1 MNLAFVKIAQDFVV
15 RNSHH
20 ILTGLALLGIGASVA
35 LSVQA
40 DRKMHEWDIDEFKRL
55 TKEQRIKIYA
65 KIYAPPAIAILATG
79 ACVLGAH
86 SISVKRESSLILA
99 YEGTRQVYDRYRASV
114 QDRLGPEEKE
124 IAKDAATKMEPYPHN
139 AALVYGEGD
148 VLFYDA
154 YSGRYFKSTVNK
166 IDRVV
171 NELNYTLLREMCVS
185 LNEFYAGIGLDG
197 ISLGDQL
204 GWNEQ
209 RQIEIHY
216 GAKVSEEGKA
226 VVVVDFVVEPT
237 EKWFKLS

>member
-1 MNLAFVKIAQDFVV
+1 MNLGFVKVAQDFVV

-20 ILTGLALLGIGASVA
+20 ILTGVAMLGLGASVA
-35 LSVQA
+35 LSVHA
-40 DRKMHEWDIDEFKRL
+40 DRQMQEWDIDDFKHL

-79 ACVLGAH
+79 ACVIGAH
-86 SISVKRESSLILA
+86 SISVKRESSLLLA

-114 QDRLGPEEKE
+114 QDRLGPEEKT
-124 IAKDAATKMEPYPHN
+124 ISQQAASKMDPYPRDAA
-139 AALVYGEGD
+139 VVCGEGD

-185 LNEFYAGIGLDG
+185 LNEFYAGIGLEG

-209 RQIEIHY
+209 RQIEVHY
-216 GAKVSEEGKA
+216 GAQVSDDGKA

>member
-1 MNLAFVKIAQDFVV
+1 MNLSILKTAQTFIL

-20 ILTGLALLGIGASVA
+20 ILTGLALLGVGASVA
-35 LSVQA
+35 LSVRA
-40 DRKMHEWDIDEFKRL
+40 DRIMHEWDIDEFKQL
-55 TKEQRIKIYA
+55 TKEQRIKLYVR
-65 KIYAPPAIAILATG
+65 IYAPPAIAVLATG
-79 ACVLGAH
+79 ACIVGAH
-86 SISVKRESSLILA
+86 SISVKRESSLLLA
-99 YEGTRQVYDRYRASV
+99 YEGTRSMYNRYRATV
-114 QDRLGPEEKE
+114 QDRLGPEEKQ
-124 IAKDAATKMEPYPHN
+124 IAERAASKAKPAPRETI
-139 AALVYGEGD
+139 VYGEGD
-148 VLFYDA
+148 CLFCDA

-185 LNEFYAGIGLDG
+185 LNEFYAGIGLEG

-209 RQIEIHY
+209 RQIEVHY

-237 EKWFKLS
+237 EKWFKFS

>member
-1 MNLAFVKIAQDFVV
+1 MNLSILKTAQTFIL

-20 ILTGLALLGIGASVA
+20 ILTGLSLLGVGASVA
-35 LSVQA
+35 LSVRA
-40 DRKMHEWDIDEFKRL
+40 DRIMHEWDIDEFKQL
-55 TKEQRIKIYA
+55 TKEQRIKLYVR
-65 KIYAPPAIAILATG
+65 IYAPPAIVVLATG
-79 ACVLGAH
+79 ACIVGAH
-86 SISVKRESSLILA
+86 SISVKRESSLLLA
-99 YEGTRQVYDRYRASV
+99 YEGTRSMYDRYRASV

-124 IAKDAATKMEPYPHN
+124 IANKAASKTDPYPRETI
-139 AALVYGEGD
+139 VYSEGD
-148 VLFYDA
+148 CLFYDA

-209 RQIEIHY
+209 RQIEVHY
-216 GAKVSEEGKA
+216 GSRVTEEGRA
-226 VVVVDFVVEPT
+226 CIVLDFVIEPT
-237 EKWFKLS
+237 ERWYKFS

>member
-1 MNLAFVKIAQDFVV
+1 MNLSILKIAQTFIL

-20 ILTGLALLGIGASVA
+20 ILTGLALMGIGASVA
-35 LSVQA
+35 LSVRA
-40 DRKMHEWDIDEFKRL
+40 DRQMHEWDIDEFERL

-65 KIYAPPAIAILATG
+65 KIYAPPAIAVLATG
-79 ACVLGAH
+79 ACIVGAH
-86 SISVKRESSLILA
+86 SISVRRESSLLLA

-114 QDRLGPEEKE
+114 QDRLGPEEKQ
-124 IAKDAATKMEPYPHN
+124 IAEKAASKAQPIPRETI
-139 AALVYGEGD
+139 VYGEGD
-148 VLFYDA
+148 CLFYDA

-185 LNEFYAGIGLDG
+185 LNEFYAGIGLEG

-209 RQIEIHY
+209 RQIEVHY

-237 EKWFKLS
+237 EKWFKFS

>member
-1 MNLAFVKIAQDFVV
+1 MNLSILKIAQTFIL

-35 LSVQA
+35 LSVRA
-40 DRKMHEWDIDEFKRL
+40 DRQMQEWDIDEFKRL
-55 TKEQRIKIYA
+55 TKEQRIMIYA

-79 ACVLGAH
+79 ACIVGAH
-86 SISVKRESSLILA
+86 SISVKRESSLLLA
-99 YEGTRQVYDRYRASV
+99 YEGTRQMYDRYRSTV
-114 QDRLGPEEKE
+114 LDRLGPEEKQ
-124 IAKDAATKMEPYPHN
+124 IAEKAASKAQPVPRETI
-139 AALVYGEGD
+139 VYGEGD

-209 RQIEIHY
+209 RQIEVHY

-226 VVVVDFVVEPT
+226 VVIVDFVVEPT
-237 EKWFKLS
+237 EKWFKFS

>member
-1 MNLAFVKIAQDFVV
+1 MNHSILKIAQTFIL

-35 LSVQA
+35 LSVRA
-40 DRKMHEWDIDEFKRL
+40 DRQRHEWDIGEFTRL
-55 TKEQRIKIYA
+55 TKEQQIKIYA

-86 SISVKRESSLILA
+86 SISVKRESSLLLA

-114 QDRLGPEEKE
+114 QDRLGPEEKQ
-124 IAKDAATKMEPYPHN
+124 IAEKAASKAQPIPRETI
-139 AALVYGEGD
+139 VYGEGD
-148 VLFYDA
+148 CLFYDA

-185 LNEFYAGIGLDG
+185 LNEFYAGIGLEG

-209 RQIEIHY
+209 RQIEVHY
-216 GAKVSEEGKA
+216 GSRVTDDGRACIVL
-226 VVVVDFVVEPT
+226 DFVIEPT
-237 EKWFKLS
+237 ERWYKLS

>member
-1 MNLAFVKIAQDFVV
+1 MNLALVRATQDFVV

-35 LSVQA
+35 LSVRA
-40 DRKMHEWDIDEFKRL
+40 DRQMQDWDMDEFKCI

-79 ACVLGAH
+79 ACIIGAH
-86 SISVKRESSLILA
+86 SISVKRESSLLLA
-99 YEGTRQVYDRYRASV
+99 YEGTRQVYDRYRSAV

-124 IAKDAATKMEPYPHN
+124 IAKDAASKMEPYPRE

-166 IDRVV
+166 IDRVI

-185 LNEFYAGIGLDG
+185 LNEFYAGVGLDG
-197 ISLGDQL
+197 ISMGDQL

-209 RQIEIHY
+209 RQIEVHY

>member
-1 MNLAFVKIAQDFVV
+1 MNLSILKTAQTFIL

-20 ILTGLALLGIGASVA
+20 ILTGLALLGVGASVV
-35 LSVQA
+35 LSVRA
-40 DRKMHEWDIDEFKRL
+40 DRIMHEWDIDEFKQL
-55 TKEQRIKIYA
+55 TKEQRIKLYVR
-65 KIYAPPAIAILATG
+65 IYAPPAITILATG
-79 ACVLGAH
+79 ACIVGAH
-86 SISVKRESSLILA
+86 SISVKRESSLLLA
-99 YEGTRQVYDRYRASV
+99 YEGTRSMYDRYRASV
-114 QDRLGPEEKE
+114 QDRLGPEEKQ
-124 IAKDAATKMEPYPHN
+124 IAEKAASKAQPAPRETI
-139 AALVYGEGD
+139 VYGEGD
-148 VLFYDA
+148 CLFYDA

-216 GAKVSEEGKA
+216 GAKVSDEGKA

-237 EKWFKLS
+237 EKWFKFS

>member
-1 MNLAFVKIAQDFVV
+1 MNLAFVKVAQDFVV

-20 ILTGLALLGIGASVA
+20 ILTGLALLGLGASVA
-35 LSVQA
+35 LSVHA
-40 DRKMHEWDIDEFKRL
+40 DRQMQEWDIDDFKRL

-79 ACVLGAH
+79 ACVIGAH
-86 SISVKRESSLILA
+86 SISVKRESSLLLA

-114 QDRLGPEEKE
+114 QDRLGPEEKQ
-124 IAKDAATKMEPYPHN
+124 IAEKAAAKAQPAPRETI
-139 AALVYGEGD
+139 VYGEGD
-148 VLFYDA
+148 CLFYDA

-185 LNEFYAGIGLDG
+185 LNEFYAGIGLEG

-209 RQIEIHY
+209 RQIEVHY
-216 GAKVSEEGKA
+216 GSRVTEEGRA
-226 VVVVDFVVEPT
+226 CIVLDFVIEPT
-237 EKWFKLS
+237 ERWYKLS

>member
-1 MNLAFVKIAQDFVV
+1 VV
-15 RNSHH
+15 
-20 ILTGLALLGIGASVA
+20 
-35 LSVQA
+35 
-40 DRKMHEWDIDEFKRL
+40 W
-55 TKEQRIKIYA
+55 
-65 KIYAPPAIAILATG
+65 
-79 ACVLGAH
+79 
-86 SISVKRESSLILA
+86 
-99 YEGTRQVYDRYRASV
+99 
-114 QDRLGPEEKE
+114 
-124 IAKDAATKMEPYPHN
+124 
-139 AALVYGEGD
+139 GEGD

-185 LNEFYAGIGLDG
+185 LNEFYAGIGLEG

-209 RQIEIHY
+209 RQIEVHY
-216 GAKVSEEGKA
+216 GAQVSDDGKA

>member
-1 MNLAFVKIAQDFVV
+1 MNLSILRTAQTFIL

-20 ILTGLALLGIGASVA
+20 ILTGLALLGVGASVA
-35 LSVQA
+35 LSVRA
-40 DRKMHEWDIDEFKRL
+40 DRIMHEWDIDEFKQL
-55 TKEQRIKIYA
+55 TKEQRIKLYA
-65 KIYAPPAIAILATG
+65 RIYAPPAIAVLATG
-79 ACVLGAH
+79 ACIVGAH
-86 SISVKRESSLILA
+86 SISVKRESSLLLA
-99 YEGTRQVYDRYRASV
+99 YEGTRSMYDRYRTSV
-114 QDRLGPEEKE
+114 QDRLGPEEKQ
-124 IAKDAATKMEPYPHN
+124 IANKAAAKAQPAPRETI
-139 AALVYGEGD
+139 VYGEGD
-148 VLFYDA
+148 CLFYDA

-209 RQIEIHY
+209 RQIEVHY

-237 EKWFKLS
+237 EKWFKFS

>member
-1 MNLAFVKIAQDFVV
+1 MNLSILKIAQTFIL

-20 ILTGLALLGIGASVA
+20 ILTGLALMGIGASVA
-35 LSVQA
+35 LSVRA
-40 DRKMHEWDIDEFKRL
+40 DRQMHEWDIDEFKRL

-86 SISVKRESSLILA
+86 SISVKRESSMLLA
-99 YEGTRQVYDRYRASV
+99 YEGTRQMYDRYRMTV
-114 QDRLGPEEKE
+114 QERLGPEEKQ
-124 IAKDAATKMEPYPHN
+124 IAEKAASKTQPVPRETI
-139 AALVYGEGD
+139 VYGEGD
-148 VLFYDA
+148 CLFYDA

-185 LNEFYAGIGLDG
+185 LNEFYAGIGLEG

-209 RQIEIHY
+209 RQIEVHY
-216 GAKVSEEGKA
+216 GSRVTDEGRA
-226 VVVVDFVVEPT
+226 CIVLDFVIEPT
-237 EKWFKLS
+237 ERWYKLS

>member
-99 YEGTRQVYDRYRASV
+99 YEGTRQVYDRYRASD

>member
-1 MNLAFVKIAQDFVV
+1 MNLSILKTAQTFIL

-20 ILTGLALLGIGASVA
+20 ILTGLALLGVGASVA
-35 LSVQA
+35 LSVRA
-40 DRKMHEWDIDEFKRL
+40 DRIMHEWDIDEFKQL
-55 TKEQRIKIYA
+55 TKEQRIKLYA
-65 KIYAPPAIAILATG
+65 RVYAPPAIAILATG
-79 ACVLGAH
+79 VCIVGAH
-86 SISVKRESSLILA
+86 SISVKRESSLLLA
-99 YEGTRQVYDRYRASV
+99 YEGTRQMYDRYRVAT

-124 IAKDAATKMEPYPHN
+124 IANKAASMGEPVPRETI
-139 AALVYGEGD
+139 VYGEGD
-148 VLFYDA
+148 CLFYDA

-185 LNEFYAGIGLDG
+185 LNEFYAGIGLEG

-209 RQIEIHY
+209 RQIEVHY

-237 EKWFKLS
+237 EKWFKFS

>member
-1 MNLAFVKIAQDFVV
+1 MNLSILKIAQTFIL

-20 ILTGLALLGIGASVA
+20 ILTGLALMGIGASVA
-35 LSVQA
+35 LSVRA
-40 DRKMHEWDIDEFKRL
+40 DRQMHEWDIDEFKRL
-55 TKEQRIKIYA
+55 TKEERIKIYV
-65 KIYAPPAIAILATG
+65 KIYAPPAIAVLATG

-86 SISVKRESSLILA
+86 SISVKRESSLLLA
-99 YEGTRQVYDRYRASV
+99 YEGTRQMYDRYRSMV
-114 QDRLGPEEKE
+114 QERLGPEEKQ
-124 IAKDAATKMEPYPHN
+124 IAEKAASKAQPIPRETI
-139 AALVYGEGD
+139 VYGEGD

-209 RQIEIHY
+209 RQIEVHY

-226 VVVVDFVVEPT
+226 VVIVDFVVEPT
-237 EKWFKLS
+237 EKWFKFS